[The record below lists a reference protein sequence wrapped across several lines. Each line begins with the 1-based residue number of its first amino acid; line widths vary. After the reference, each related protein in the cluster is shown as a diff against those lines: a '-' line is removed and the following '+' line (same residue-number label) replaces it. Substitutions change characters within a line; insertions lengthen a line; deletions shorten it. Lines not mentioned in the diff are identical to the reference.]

1 MKLNTHQQQ
10 LLQILRIKPLN
21 LHADFLSFS
30 EHSAAKNKDNTH
42 QHQVAAQ
49 LPASTEQVD
58 AEFSAL
64 MGTDTET
71 AAQSCAEIE
80 WPLLQLQQDI
90 QLLLQQ
96 KSRQLST
103 KLSWQTKAELTD
115 SYLDGQL
122 LCTPDLQNLTNAQSK
137 RQLWQLFNNGWSDV

>member
-21 LHADFLSFS
+21 LHADFLSCS
-30 EHSAAKNKDNTH
+30 EHSAAKNKDNTY

-49 LPASTEQVD
+49 LPALTEQAD
-58 AEFSAL
+58 AEFSAQ
-64 MGTDTET
+64 TCIDTKT
-71 AAQSCAEIE
+71 TPQSSAAIE

-96 KSRQLST
+96 KSLQLST
-103 KLSWQTKAELTD
+103 KLSWQTKAELTA
-115 SYLDGQL
+115 SYLEGHL
-122 LCTPDLQNLTNAQSK
+122 LYTPDLQSLTNAQTK
-137 RQLWQLFNNGWSDV
+137 RQLWQLLNNG